1 MTLYFYE
8 SRRKLVP
15 LFVLSSSH
23 RYSAHLQIFH
33 DEERATSR
41 ECTASGSKSSIT
53 CRLGSVASAA
63 RKKQFTRSHSIPLFG
78 CGGVIQD
85 PGLLWRGMEV
95 SLTQMRTELADSQR
109 VVYPER
115 PSSTTHRRVRT
126 ESLLIFFFRR
136 YCRIRGAPISIFG
149 VGKLIDCH

>member
-1 MTLYFYE
+1 MTFYFYE
-8 SRRKLVP
+8 SRRELLP

-53 CRLGSVASAA
+53 RRLESAASAA
-63 RKKQFTRSHSIPLFG
+63 GKKQFARSHSIPLLPG
-78 CGGVIQD
+78 CGGVMQD

-109 VVYPER
+109 TVFPKR
-115 PSSTTHRRVRT
+115 PSSTTHRRVQT
-126 ESLLIFFFRR
+126 ESLLIFFSAILPNTRRADINFRSR
-136 YCRIRGAPISIFG
+136 
-149 VGKLIDCH
+149 